1 MRCITSWSALLF
13 VQSFLAIFLTAL
25 ASTAADTTLLSSPA
39 EPTAAAVVSEKTY
52 RVRGTI
58 VPNDILSDISG
69 LSTKARVVINGGEYT
84 GFVQKD
90 GAFAID
96 NVKLGDSLLEVA
108 SSAYAFPK
116 IHVRI
121 SLKEDGRASIAARYV
136 QIGSDWSDD
145 APVLAYPL
153 RIAAVS
159 KYDFF
164 TPRQGFSIIAM
175 FSNPYMMMVGA
186 SLVAVFLLP
195 KLQANMD
202 PEVLEELKKK

>member
-1 MRCITSWSALLF
+1 MRL
-13 VQSFLAIFLTAL
+13 
-25 ASTAADTTLLSSPA
+25 
-39 EPTAAAVVSEKTY
+39 SEKTY

-58 VPNDILSDISG
+58 VPNDILSDISA